1 MSLQVTRS
9 QPSWRKS
16 DGRVIRLELWLVAL
30 GVVSALLIEVSQSA
44 RVAEISME
52 LDKTRSTLQQA
63 QARLEFVRAE
73 LDRRSTRAELSP
85 LASRMG
91 LAPPGPGQVVIL
103 PAEYL
108 ASPAARH
115 APADPPL
122 LSLAEKA
129 SRIFVQEATARSR
142 SED

>member
-1 MSLQVTRS
+1 MSRQVTRS

-16 DGRVIRLELWLVAL
+16 DGRFIRMELWLVAL

-52 LDKTRSTLQQA
+52 LDKTRSALQKAHA
-63 QARLEFVRAE
+63 QLEFRRAE

-85 LASRMG
+85 LATRLG
-91 LAPPGPGQVVIL
+91 LAPPEQGQVVEL

-108 ASPAARH
+108 ASPAVRRARTST
-115 APADPPL
+115 PL
-122 LSLAEKA
+122 LSWAEKA

-142 SED
+142 SGD

>member
-1 MSLQVTRS
+1 MSRQVTRS
-9 QPSWRKS
+9 QPSWRRP
-16 DGRVIRLELWLVAL
+16 DGRFIRVELWFVAL

-73 LDRRSTRAELSP
+73 IDHRSTRAELSP
-85 LASRMG
+85 LASRLG
-91 LAPPGPGQVVIL
+91 LAPPDAKQVVIL

-108 ASPAARH
+108 A
-115 APADPPL
+115 APATRRQRTNAPL
-122 LSLAEKA
+122 LSWAEKA

>member
-1 MSLQVTRS
+1 MTRKVPRS
-9 QPSWRKS
+9 TPSWRKS
-16 DGRVIRLELWLVAL
+16 DGRVLRPEPWLLAL
-30 GVVSALLIEVSQSA
+30 GVVAALIVEVSQSA
-44 RVAEISME
+44 RVAEISMQ
-52 LDKTRSTLQQA
+52 LDKTRAALQQA

-85 LASRMG
+85 LASRLG
-91 LAPPGPGQVVIL
+91 LAPPDAGHVVLL

-108 ASPAARH
+108 AS
-115 APADPPL
+115 APARRPARNGPL
-122 LSLAEKA
+122 VAWAERA

>member
-1 MSLQVTRS
+1 MSRKVPRS
-9 QPSWRKS
+9 RASWRVV
-16 DGRVIRLELWLVAL
+16 DGRMRPELWLLAL
-30 GVVSALLIEVSQSA
+30 GVVSALLVEVSQSA
-44 RVAEISME
+44 RVAEISMQ
-52 LDKTRSTLQQA
+52 LDKTRATLQQA

-85 LASRMG
+85 LASRLG
-91 LAPPGPGQVVIL
+91 LEPPDAGRVVTL

-108 ASPAARH
+108 ARPTSRRSHDRA
-115 APADPPL
+115 
-122 LSLAEKA
+122 LSLVEKA

>member
-1 MSLQVTRS
+1 MSRQVTTPS
-9 QPSWRKS
+9 PSWRRS
-16 DGRVIRLELWLVAL
+16 DGRAVRLELWLVAL

-44 RVAEISME
+44 RVAEISMQ
-52 LDKTRSTLQQA
+52 LDKTRATLQQT

-73 LDRRSTRAELSP
+73 LDRRSTRGELSP
-85 LASRMG
+85 LASSMG
-91 LAPPGPGQVVIL
+91 LAPPASGQVVIL

-108 ASPAARH
+108 SAPVARRAAPS
-115 APADPPL
+115 APM
-122 LSLAEKA
+122 LAWAERA

>member
-1 MSLQVTRS
+1 MLR
-9 QPSWRKS
+9 P
-16 DGRVIRLELWLVAL
+16 ELWLLAI
-30 GVVSALLIEVSQSA
+30 GVVSALLVEVSQSA

-73 LDRRSTRAELSP
+73 MDRRSTRSELSP
-85 LASRMG
+85 LASRLG
-91 LAPPGPGQVVIL
+91 LAPPEAGHVVIL

-108 ASPAARH
+108 ASPAIRRPRDNTSLA
-115 APADPPL
+115 
-122 LSLAEKA
+122 SLAEKA

-142 SED
+142 SDN

>member
-1 MSLQVTRS
+1 MSRKVPRS
-9 QPSWRKS
+9 SSSWRAH
-16 DGRVIRLELWLVAL
+16 DGRGIRPEALVLAL
-30 GVVSALLIEVSQSA
+30 GVIGALLTEVSQSA
-44 RVAEISME
+44 RVAEVSME
-52 LDKTRSTLQQA
+52 LDKTRSTLQEC

-85 LASRMG
+85 LASRLG
-91 LAPPGPGQVVIL
+91 LAPPDAGQVVVL

-108 ASPAARH
+108 ARPAVERTPQG
-115 APADPPL
+115 PAL
-122 LSLAEKA
+122 VAWAEKA

>member
-1 MSLQVTRS
+1 MSRQVPRS
-9 QPSWRKS
+9 RPSWRSS
-16 DGRVIRLELWLVAL
+16 DGRIVRPELWLLAI
-30 GVVSALLIEVSQSA
+30 GVVSALLVEVSQSA
-44 RVAEISME
+44 RVAEISMD

-73 LDRRSTRAELSP
+73 MDRRSTRAELSP
-85 LASRMG
+85 IASRLG
-91 LAPPGPGQVVIL
+91 LAPPDAGHVVIL

-108 ASPAARH
+108 ASPAIRRGGKNA
-115 APADPPL
+115 
-122 LSLAEKA
+122 SLVAWAEKA